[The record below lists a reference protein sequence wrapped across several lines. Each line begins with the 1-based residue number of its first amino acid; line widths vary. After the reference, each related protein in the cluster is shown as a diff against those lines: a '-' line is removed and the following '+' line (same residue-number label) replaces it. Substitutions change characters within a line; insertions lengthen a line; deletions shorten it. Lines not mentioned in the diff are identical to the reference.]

1 MENNGNILIVDDEP
15 FNVRILAEYLSLAD
29 YQAETAADGLIAW
42 EMLFKNPERYDAVLL
57 DRMMPNMNGMEV
69 LAKMKAHPQ
78 LKQLPVIMQTA
89 AASKQDILDGLK
101 AGAYYYLTKPFEH
114 DMLMS
119 IVRTAVGDYQR
130 YHQLQQDLIKTSHL
144 LQLLNSAEFSFSNLK
159 DARDLARLLASVCPE
174 PSVAILGLS
183 ELLINAIEHGN
194 LEISY
199 DEKTDLN
206 DQGTWE
212 QEVERRLNLPAYQ
225 SRHAIVRFTRASDG
239 LLFDIIDQGK
249 GFDWEHYLEMR
260 PERVFDNHGRG
271 IAMAKMLS
279 FSQLE
284 YLGKGNHVRAM
295 VGSKNDQ

>member
-1 MENNGNILIVDDEP
+1 MENNGTILIVDDEP

-29 YQAETAADGLIAW
+29 YQAETASDGLIAW
-42 EMLFKNPERYDAVLL
+42 ELLSAHPERYDAVLL

-119 IVRTAVGDYQR
+119 IVCTAVNDYQR
-130 YHQLQQDLIKTSHL
+130 YHQLQQDLMKTSRL
-144 LQLLNSAEFSFSNLK
+144 LLLLNNAEFLFSSLK

-194 LEISY
+194 LEITY
-199 DEKTDLN
+199 DEKTHLN
-206 DQGTWE
+206 NEGVWE
-212 QEVERRLNLPAYQ
+212 QEVDRRLMLPEYQ
-225 SRHAIVRFTRASDG
+225 LRKAIVRFQRLPGG
-239 LLFDIIDQGK
+239 LSFEILDEGK

-284 YLGKGNHVRAM
+284 YLGKGNHVRAI
-295 VGSKNDQ
+295 VSLASE

>member
-1 MENNGNILIVDDEP
+1 MENNGKILIVDDEP

-29 YQAETAADGLIAW
+29 YAAETAADGVIAW
-42 EMLFKNPERYDAVLL
+42 ELLSNNPNAYDAVLL

-69 LAKMKAHPQ
+69 LVKMKAHPQ

-89 AASKQDILDGLK
+89 AASKQDILDGLQG
-101 AGAYYYLTKPFEH
+101 GAYYYLTKPFEH

-119 IVRTAVGDYQR
+119 IVQAAVSDYQR
-130 YHQLQQDLIKTSHL
+130 YRQLQQDLIKTSRL
-144 LQLLNSAEFSFSNLK
+144 LLLLNSAEFFFSSLK
-159 DARDLARLLASVCPE
+159 DARDLARLLAGVCPD

-183 ELLINAIEHGN
+183 ELLVNAIEHGN

-199 DEKTDLN
+199 DEKTQLN
-206 DQGTWE
+206 NEGSWE
-212 QEVERRLNLPAYQ
+212 DEIEHRLTLPKYQ
-225 SRHAIVRFTRASDG
+225 ARKAVVRFQRVSSG
-239 LLFDIIDQGK
+239 LIFEILDEGQ

-284 YLGKGNHVRAM
+284 YLGKGNHVRA
-295 VGSKNDQ
+295 SISLASE